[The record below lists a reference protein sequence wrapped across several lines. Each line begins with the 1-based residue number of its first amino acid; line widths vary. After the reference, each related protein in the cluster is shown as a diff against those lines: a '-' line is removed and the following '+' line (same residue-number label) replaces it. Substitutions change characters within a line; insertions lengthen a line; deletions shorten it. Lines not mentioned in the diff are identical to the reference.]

1 MRLVL
6 LSGGLVVCLSL
17 CIYSRYH
24 DREGRGRNTI
34 AKTAIANITSIT
46 ILNGHRQEPWRR
58 MQCHATGRE
67 GVRGQDKH
75 EKRRS
80 GDLPIVAPPIP
91 GRAFLLLG
99 PARRLGRHAT
109 PSTVAAPTHRLLPA
123 GLYARRRT
131 ISRHAHTAFES

>member
-91 GRAFLLLG
+91 GRRGDATLTNVSSSASG
-99 PARRLGRHAT
+99 PL
-109 PSTVAAPTHRLLPA
+109 PSAAPVVNE
-123 GLYARRRT
+123 GVC
-131 ISRHAHTAFES
+131 